1 MKKYKDVPRYNYT
14 IKDIQKRMDILET
27 LPSSFENNNM
37 PFSLIYH
44 TDETINYVNSIKE
57 DFIKK
62 EDAFQAFFSSLA
74 ELTVSGK
81 YKYDIIICLSTIK
94 EVFDSYNIDVLSSFI
109 YIRKLFIENPDADL
123 SIVLRTI
130 ANIIEANKDN
140 SRFLNCIK
148 ESISEG
154 YYFWLMEERSML
166 IAWQLCFYEEE
177 KDKKAKEKQ
186 IKIND
191 ITSKYYEDF
200 KQICK

>member
-14 IKDIQKRMDILET
+14 IKDIQKRMDVLET

-37 PFSLIYH
+37 PFYLIDN

-74 ELTVSGK
+74 GLTVSGK

-94 EVFDSYNIDVLSSFI
+94 EVFDSYNIDTLSSFI

-148 ESISEG
+148 EAISKG
-154 YYFWLMEERSML
+154 YFWFMEERSML
-166 IAWQLCFYEEE
+166 IAWQFCFYEEE
-177 KDKKAKEKQ
+177 DKKAKEKQ
-186 IKIND
+186 KKIND

>member
-1 MKKYKDVPRYNYT
+1 MKKYKDVPNYNYT
-14 IKDIQKRMDILET
+14 IKDIQKRMDVLET
-27 LPSSFENNNM
+27 LPTSFENNNM
-37 PFSLIYH
+37 PFSLIDP
-44 TDETINYVNSIKE
+44 TDKTINYVNRIKE
-57 DFIKK
+57 DCIKK
-62 EDAFQAFFSSLA
+62 EDAFQDFFSSLA

-81 YKYDIIICLSTIK
+81 YKYDIITCLGTIK
-94 EVFDSYNIDVLSSFI
+94 GVFDSYGIDTLSSFI
-109 YIRKLFIENPDADL
+109 YIRKLFIENPEKDL

-140 SRFLNCIK
+140 SRLLNSIK
-148 ESISEG
+148 EAISEG

-177 KDKKAKEKQ
+177 EDKKAKEKQ
-186 IKIND
+186 KKIND